1 MKDNLNYDI
10 LVKFNYDG
18 EDYIIYTDN
27 TYDDKGIFNLYGAC
41 LDNEGRLIEVDD
53 PDVHVIFDVMMKR
66 YRENLLR
73 GEL

>member
-1 MKDNLNYDI
+1 MDKNMEYNI

-27 TYDDKGIFNLYGAC
+27 TYDDKGKFNLFGAC
-41 LDNEGRLIEVDD
+41 LDSEGRLMDVED
-53 PDVHVIFDVMMKR
+53 PDINIIFDVMMKR
-66 YRENLLR
+66 YREKVLR